1 MLDPNKRSM
10 LTDLLTPPPGMVFDI
25 GLATTFTL
33 DPLTLLGVPL
43 QLAWLASREDQGV
56 LADPIRL
63 LEALQR
69 VTDRLTVF
77 ADRGRMHVPGHAN
90 ALYALLER
98 SIVEVRAPRGGAFHP
113 KLWVLRFAPE
123 GRTRSDDVVLRLGVL
138 SRNLTSDRSW
148 DLSLVLEGRPRG
160 AYITANRPLG
170 ELVAQLPSWSV
181 REVAPS
187 QNDHVEQLAD
197 EVRRTPWKLP
207 GAWEKVKFHVS
218 GTKRGG
224 WSPGPAKELIV
235 ISPFL
240 TVEALA
246 QLRQEATHPLA
257 LVSRPATLAALPAAA
272 RAAFQRCLVLDDAA
286 ETEDGEAPET
296 EDGEAPHRRDTLGL
310 HAKAILLRR
319 GWYTHLFVGSANAT
333 NAGMV
338 AGSNV
343 EVMAELVGRH
353 SKVGLVED
361 LLAQEDFGG
370 VLTDFDPET
379 PVDPVDEARA
389 AAEKALEACQRA
401 LSLAELKVICDL
413 HGEGAWRLRL
423 GTAAPID
430 LGGVAVTAWP
440 LSLSP
445 ERGGAAGAL
454 AVGAEVELAILDA
467 ADVTG
472 LTGFALSIGDHG
484 RGFALNLPVSGLPE
498 DRDAAILRR
507 IIRNREG
514 FLRYLRL
521 LLGGFGLGFE
531 AVDGGGGD
539 SVRAWSTGAGGVEAI
554 LEDLVRAWSRE
565 PDRLRDVQRV
575 VERLRGAEGEDGPV
589 VPPDFEALWMVFE
602 QALGGGR

>member
-10 LTDLLTPPPGMVFDI
+10 LTDLLTPPSGMVFDI

-56 LADPIRL
+56 LTDPIRL

-77 ADRGRMHVPGHAN
+77 ADRGRMHVPGNAN

-113 KLWVLRFAPE
+113 KLWVLRFAAAE
-123 GRTRSDDVVLRLGVL
+123 RTQSDDVVLRLGVL

-181 REVAPS
+181 REVAPL
-187 QNDHVEQLAD
+187 QNEQVEQLAD
-197 EVRRTPWKLP
+197 EVRRTPWELP
-207 GAWEKVKFHVS
+207 GAWEEVKFHVS

-224 WSPGPAKELIV
+224 WSPGWAKELVV

-286 ETEDGEAPET
+286 ETEDGEAT
-296 EDGEAPHRRDTLGL
+296 DRRDTLGL

-361 LLAQEDFGG
+361 ILAQEDFGG
-370 VLTDFDPET
+370 VLTDFDPQT
-379 PVDPVDEARA
+379 PVDPDDDARA
-389 AAEKALEACQRA
+389 AAEKAMEACQRA
-401 LSLAELKVICDL
+401 LSLAELTVTCER
-413 HGEGAWRLRL
+413 HGEGAWRLSL
-423 GTAAPID
+423 GVAAPIGF
-430 LGGVAVTAWP
+430 GGVAVTAWP
-440 LSLSP
+440 LSLSS
-445 ERGGAAGAL
+445 ERGVAAGAL
-454 AVGAEVELAILDA
+454 TDGAEVELAIVDA

-472 LTGFALSIGDHG
+472 LTGFELSIGDHG
-484 RGFALNLPVSGLPE
+484 RRFALNLPVSGLPE

-521 LLGGFGLGFE
+521 LIGGFGLGFE
-531 AVDGGGGD
+531 AVDGSGGD
-539 SVRAWSTGAGGVEAI
+539 PVRAWSAGSGGVEAI

-565 PDRLRDVQRV
+565 PARLCDVQRV

-602 QALGGGR
+602 QALGGGG